1 MLAKRVIPTMLVRGR
16 TLVKGEKF
24 NSWRSIGYAL
34 QSAKIHAARG
44 VDELCILDI
53 SATAE
58 GRGPDLDLVREL
70 SEGCFIPITVGGG
83 VRTLEHID
91 QLLRAGADK
100 VCIRSGRG
108 VIPEASQ
115 HFGRQ
120 AIVYSLDVG
129 PGANHQAVVN
139 AARNFETL
147 GAGEILLQAMDR
159 DGTLQGYD
167 LDLIRAVS
175 AAVNIPVI
183 ASGGC
188 GSYEHMLQ
196 AFHAG
201 ADACAAGAMFA
212 FTDNTPRGAARFLK
226 SQGLEVRL

>member
-1 MLAKRVIPTMLVRGR
+1 M
-16 TLVKGEKF
+16 
-24 NSWRSIGYAL
+24 
-34 QSAKIHAARG
+34 
-44 VDELCILDI
+44 
-53 SATAE
+53 
-58 GRGPDLDLVREL
+58 
-70 SEGCFIPITVGGG
+70 
-83 VRTLEHID
+83 
-91 QLLRAGADK
+91 
-100 VCIRSGRG
+100 
-108 VIPEASQ
+108 IPEASQ

-167 LDLIRAVS
+167 LGLIRAVS

-196 AFHAG
+196 AFQAG